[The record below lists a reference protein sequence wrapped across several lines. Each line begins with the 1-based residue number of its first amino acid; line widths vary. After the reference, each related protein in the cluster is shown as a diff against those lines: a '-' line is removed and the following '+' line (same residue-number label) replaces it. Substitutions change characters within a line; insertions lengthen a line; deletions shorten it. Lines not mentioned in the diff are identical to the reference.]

1 MSIPPSQ
8 AQQDTTE
15 KEKVQSFFGLSLFYA
30 AQILN
35 GAVALFLLYTDVYSK
50 KGCLMG
56 KYECALNPLK
66 VVCCPKIVTNAQKQR
81 KHF

>member
-1 MSIPPSQ
+1 MPDDELIQLITLAVFRYIALEWVYVAIEQFFIVSMPIPPSQ

-35 GAVALFLLYTDVYSK
+35 VS
-50 KGCLMG
+50 
-56 KYECALNPLK
+56 
-66 VVCCPKIVTNAQKQR
+66 
-81 KHF
+81 